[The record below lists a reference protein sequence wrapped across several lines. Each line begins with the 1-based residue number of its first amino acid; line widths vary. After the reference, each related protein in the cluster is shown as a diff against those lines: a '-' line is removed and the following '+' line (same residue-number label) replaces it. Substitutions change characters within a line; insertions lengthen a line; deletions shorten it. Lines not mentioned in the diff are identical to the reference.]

1 MHNRYLATGPRHTF
15 RIICYIPAI
24 IFLLSV
30 FGIDVRF
37 ISAHNFIVGG
47 DCELQSTMMFSP
59 FVICL
64 WTIAGYFV
72 TSSAAC
78 SNHGNERRDVEVDAA
93 IYNHTWT
100 EPILKPG
107 NQTLHQRPPP
117 VAPTIV
123 KLDGQSIKV
132 NTTECHPGNG
142 TAQKRDVT
150 AAATSTKAIFLV
162 FARDTASAYSAY
174 SGLNDYGIPY
184 ELVIVP
190 STGITLPKLKTSD
203 TVGNYGGFV
212 ILSEV
217 SYKNSAGNW
226 GSAITADQWQA
237 MYDYQTAFGARMVR
251 MDVVPSASS
260 GTRVVGSCCEDTQ
273 DQKIFVSDTSQFP
286 TAGLKT

>member
-1 MHNRYLATGPRHTF
+1 MRSLPSYK
-15 RIICYIPAI
+15 
-24 IFLLSV
+24 
-30 FGIDVRF
+30 
-37 ISAHNFIVGG
+37 FIVGD
-47 DCELQSTMMFSP
+47 DCELQSTMMYSP
-59 FVICL
+59 LVVCFWSIVGFFAI
-64 WTIAGYFV
+64 
-72 TSSAAC
+72 SSNGC
-78 SNHGNERRDVEVDAA
+78 TNHGNEKRDVEVDAA
-93 IYNHTWT
+93 NYNHTWT

-107 NQTLHQRPPP
+107 NQTLHRRPPLVP
-117 VAPTIV
+117 STIV
-123 KLDGQSIKV
+123 KLDGLSILV

-142 TAQKRDVT
+142 TSQKRDIT
-150 AAATSTKAIFLV
+150 AAATSTRATFLV

-190 STGITLPKLKTSD
+190 ATGITLPKLKTSD
-203 TVGNYGGFV
+203 TMGNYGGFV

-251 MDVVPSASS
+251 LDVVPSASS
-260 GTRVVGSCCEDTQ
+260 GTRVVGSCCEGTQ
-273 DQKIFVSDTSQFP
+273 DQTIFVSDTSQFP